1 MLRPIPVLCYHRVG
15 PDGGPFSTTPEVFAA
30 HLGWLAGRGY
40 TSLTASEV
48 GAVAAGRAPAP
59 AGPAVALTFDDG
71 YADLD
76 TAVAPALRR
85 HGFRATSFLITER
98 CPAEPSPG
106 DEHLSWSAARRLAD
120 EGLIEFRSH
129 THTHQRWELEPS
141 QAGEVAADIATSI
154 EALAEELG
162 HRPEEL
168 AELAWPWG
176 RTCDAWDEAGSRLGL
191 GTQFVVQRGAVTRSG
206 VTTRLP
212 RMLADGMAPAA
223 FARWLRVLSTRPGA
237 VAVNAVFGTIR
248 ERRQGAGYR

>member
-1 MLRPIPVLCYHRVG
+1 VV

-30 HLGWLAGRGY
+30 HLDWLAGQGY
-40 TSLTASEV
+40 ATLTASEV
-48 GAVAAGRAPAP
+48 GAVAAGRASAP

-76 TAVAPALRR
+76 TVVAPALRR
-85 HGFRATSFLITER
+85 HGFRATSFLITDR

-120 EGLIEFRSH
+120 EGVLEFRSH
-129 THTHQRWELEPS
+129 THTHHRWDLEAGR
-141 QAGEVAADIATSI
+141 AGEVADDIAASVK
-154 EALAEELG
+154 ALAEGLG
-162 HRPEEL
+162 RPPGEQT
-168 AELAWPWG
+168 ELAWPWG
-176 RTCDAWDEAGSRLGL
+176 RTCDAWDEAARRLGL
-191 GTQFVVQRGAVTRSG
+191 GTQFVVQRGAVTRPG

-212 RMLADGMAPAA
+212 RILVDGMAPGA

-237 VAVNAVFGTIR
+237 LAVNAVFGTIR

>member
-1 MLRPIPVLCYHRVG
+1 VLRPIPVLCYHRVG

-30 HLGWLAGRGY
+30 HLGWLAGQGY
-40 TSLTASEV
+40 STLTASEV
-48 GAVAAGRAPAP
+48 GAVSAGRAGAP

-76 TAVAPALRR
+76 TVVAPALRR
-85 HGFRATSFLITER
+85 HGFRATSFLITDR

-120 EGLIEFRSH
+120 EGVLEFGTH
-129 THTHQRWELEPS
+129 THTHGRWELAAS
-141 QAGEVAADIATSI
+141 RAHEVADDIATSLKT
-154 EALAEELG
+154 LAEGLG
-162 HRPEEL
+162 RPPEDR

-176 RTCDAWDEAGSRLGL
+176 RTCDAWDEAACRLGV

-237 VAVNAVFGTIR
+237 LATNAVFGTIR